1 MKILLSGGWG
11 YGNLGDDAILHA
23 SLRLLKQTFPDAEI
37 IIFSYDPTA
46 TIQELNGAYRVFK
59 SVHRLLF
66 GKSAFHQLSIY
77 KKSTDLTKRYSW
89 LGSGIRHIKYIF
101 HKICPPKDLEID
113 YSLVGEIEPL
123 FRDADMFIMS
133 GGGYFNNWKE
143 SILSRMEELRL
154 AQKYGLKNYIIGQTL
169 DAFHV
174 EYHEALKTLFQG
186 VTGISVRDERSQ
198 AMLSDLDITSKL
210 TPDLALS
217 GLDIPIIGDHPC
229 DIVFIPAELPIKH
242 REALMDALSD
252 FIKEKSLRI
261 KLVITRLYNGDIIH
275 AKWCVNRLHRNGVD
289 VQFHI
294 PKNFG
299 EVWNDI
305 AGAKYIIS
313 RNLHGLIL
321 GYIGG
326 GNILS
331 LNDLWK
337 FEGFLKQIGHN
348 DAIIKFEDLSQK
360 EIYLKLINFSNSE
373 VNKQKRSEL
382 REQVEKTFSNILIDS

>member
-46 TIQELNGAYRVFK
+46 TIQELDGAYRVFK

-89 LGSGIRHIKYIF
+89 LGSGIRRIKDIF
-101 HKICPPKDLEID
+101 HKICPPRNLEVD
-113 YSLVGEIEPL
+113 YSHVGEIEPL
-123 FRDADMFIMS
+123 FKDADMFIMS

-154 AQKYGLKNYIIGQTL
+154 AQKYGLKNYIIGQTM
-169 DAFHV
+169 DDFRP
-174 EYHEALKTLFQG
+174 EYEGTLRRLLHG

-198 AMLSDLDITSKL
+198 NVLSKLGISSKL
-210 TPDLALS
+210 TSDLVLA
-217 GLDIPIIGDHPC
+217 GLDEQIPEKQSC
-229 DIVFIPAELPIKH
+229 DMVFIPAELPIKH
-242 REALMDALSD
+242 REALMDAISD

-275 AKWCVNRLHRNGVD
+275 AKWCVNRLRRNGVD

-299 EVWNDI
+299 DVWNDI

-326 GNILS
+326 V
-331 LNDLWK
+331 
-337 FEGFLKQIGHN
+337 
-348 DAIIKFEDLSQK
+348 
-360 EIYLKLINFSNSE
+360 IY
-373 VNKQKRSEL
+373 
-382 REQVEKTFSNILIDS
+382 